1 MKNSTKMNQT
11 TANQGSARNDRDT
24 SKTVRLNATDGK
36 PLGICRSLLVATA
49 LLGLLPSVQATD
61 WGFNLIGS
69 PSAENAASE
78 GLTEVVQMTGAGKF
92 NPEAGTESGAGS
104 FTFFNAEE
112 AFLGGPTFRGT
123 WKVTDLI
130 SWTPDGGPN
139 PGLQGG
145 TLQVRI
151 TLFFK
156 AGLNEESKGFTLPGA
171 VLTIICPFVDG
182 QFVESEDA
190 ISLDLGF
197 ELFAANPTGFTGFH
211 IERP

>member
-1 MKNSTKMNQT
+1 MKNSTKTNRPK
-11 TANQGSARNDRDT
+11 ANQGFALNDSDT
-24 SKTVRLNATDGK
+24 NKTVLLNATNGK
-36 PLGICRSLLVATA
+36 PLGICRSLLLVIA
-49 LLGLLPSVQATD
+49 LLGLLPSVQASD

-69 PSAENAASE
+69 PSAQNVENAD
-78 GLTEVVQMTGAGKF
+78 EVVQMTGAGKF
-92 NPEAGTESGAGS
+92 NPEAGTESGGGS

-112 AFLGGPTFRGT
+112 AFLGGPIFRGT
-123 WKVTDLI
+123 WKVTELI

-156 AGLNEESKGFTLPGA
+156 AGLNEESKGFTLPDA

-211 IERP
+211 IKQP